1 MWNVKPAKP
10 SFFARTRNDLLTPQ
24 GSRGRANSKSLPGA
38 GTVKAEYD
46 VLTTLVRSCHQLT
59 LQDPN
64 DGLAVH
70 LKVGLRKFTVTGDRA
85 FLISLHARYMGVPIN
100 LAMTGAGVRNDEV
113 TVLTMGVEKSATYEA
128 RLAKGLLREQVAKL
142 ERQLR

>member
-1 MWNVKPAKP
+1 MSRRRGWAIVSSLIQHPFRHPARK
-10 SFFARTRNDLLTPQ
+10 
-24 GSRGRANSKSLPGA
+24 RA
-38 GTVKAEYD
+38 
-46 VLTTLVRSCHQLT
+46 
-59 LQDPN
+59 
-64 DGLAVH
+64 
-70 LKVGLRKFTVTGDRA
+70 DRA